1 MIGGDGSDSGQAN
14 NPPSAPPRPAPTPA
28 PTNQYSSAAYVDS
41 QGREFGQTYSS
52 DPNQKPTQVD
62 KITDVAGYGD
72 QGGGGGGGGNKT
84 LTFVA
89 ATPAA
94 AVLGGGA
101 EVASV
106 LGTPV
111 AATPSTTYITPTL
124 EDQATALGIS
134 TINNDRY
141 MSDEA
146 FAQHLQRKIDLE
158 NRNRAFKEE
167 LRIKEE
173 ADAATPPPVVED
185 PSPEGVNDLFGTM
198 MTDSSKYIDELKK
211 GFTGAV
217 TMGER
222 DGPSLGGAQF
232 TNEFRDYAKSM
243 GYEIDRGLSPM
254 DGPSFLVRPEGWT
267 PDAFNAHIKTQE
279 ETAATAKTA
288 AAVKAAEDKA
298 VAEADAA
305 EAARQVK
312 IKDLEDQLSA
322 SQGLYGELQDKYG
335 KTEEEYTGLKS
346 NFEELFGNYGT
357 LTGTYDEQKSAY
369 DDLYGQYD
377 TLESQLVDYNTQLAD
392 QKSNYESLL
401 DEYTGLQGQYD
412 TTTDEYG
419 TLKDQFGTLD
429 EQYQNQLG
437 LYDTLQGDFSGL
449 QGTLAEQQAAYETQK
464 AAAEKNRVLGIAE
477 KATSG
482 AAKPDP
488 RYTQTAQTATPAYTP
503 VAANQGA
510 QSLTPGATPY
520 GITPIDYAAN
530 MPDFMNNPLDL
541 SIPSFGATGQNAPPP
556 IGGPM
561 QQLTPM
567 MDYSAPFQPYLQSI
581 NQQYGVN
588 IPSAY
593 TGIMAG
599 GRQ

>member
-1 MIGGDGSDSGQAN
+1 MALFNTFGVNRWLKFEVLRKSDGAGAN
-14 NPPSAPPRPAPTPA
+14 DRDDRPPSNSGGYATSTPPRPAPTPA

-41 QGREFGQTYSS
+41 QGREFGRTYSD
-52 DPNQKPTQVD
+52 DPNRKPTQVD
-62 KITDVAGYGD
+62 KITDVAGYG
-72 QGGGGGGGGNKT
+72 QGDGNQNDNNT
-84 LTFVA
+84 TA
-89 ATPAA
+89 SYGNAAA

-101 EVASV
+101 EVAPV

-111 AATPSTTYITPTL
+111 ASTPP
-124 EDQATALGIS
+124 
-134 TINNDRY
+134 
-141 MSDEA
+141 
-146 FAQHLQRKIDLE
+146 
-158 NRNRAFKEE
+158 
-167 LRIKEE
+167 
-173 ADAATPPPVVED
+173 PPPVVED
-185 PSPEGVNDLFGTM
+185 PPPEGVNDLFAGM
-198 MTDSSKYIDELKK
+198 RQSKQYIDELKK

-217 TMGER
+217 TIGER

-243 GYEIDRGLSPM
+243 GYEIEAGMSPM

-288 AAVKAAEDKA
+288 AAQAAQDKA
-298 VAEADAA
+298 TAAAAAAA
-305 EAARQVK
+305 EATRQGK
-312 IKDLEDQLSA
+312 IKELEDALSA
-322 SQGLYGELQDKYG
+322 SKGLYGELQDKYG
-335 KTEEEYTGLKS
+335 QTKEEYTGLKS

-357 LTGTYDEQKSAY
+357 LTGTYDKQKAAY

-377 TLESQLVDYNTQLAD
+377 TLESRLGDYNTQLAD
-392 QKSNYESLL
+392 QKTNYESLM
-401 DEYTGLQGQYD
+401 GQYSDLTGQYED
-412 TTTDEYG
+412 TTS
-419 TLKDQFGTLD
+419 
-429 EQYQNQLG
+429 
-437 LYDTLQGDFSGL
+437 LYDTLQSDFSGL
-449 QGTLAEQQAAYETQK
+449 QGTLAEQQSAYEAQK

-482 AAKPDP
+482 AARPDP
-488 RYTQTAQTATPAYTP
+488 RYTQPAQTATPAYTP

-520 GITPIDYAAN
+520 GIAPINYAAN
-530 MPDFMNNPLDL
+530 MPDFMNNPVNLNV
-541 SIPSFGATGQNAPPP
+541 PSFGATGQNAPPP

-561 QQLTPM
+561 QQVTPM

>member
-1 MIGGDGSDSGQAN
+1 MALFNTFGVNRWLKFEVLRNSDGGGGGDGGGGSDSGQAN
-14 NPPSAPPRPAPTPA
+14 NPPPAPPKPAPTPA

-41 QGREFGQTYSS
+41 QGREFGKTYSS

-62 KITDVAGYGD
+62 KITDVAGYG
-72 QGGGGGGGGNKT
+72 QGDGNDNDNDPAP
-84 LTFVA
+84 VSYGNA
-89 ATPAA
+89 AA

-101 EVASV
+101 EVAPV
-106 LGTPV
+106 LGKVPKPGTP
-111 AATPSTTYITPTL
+111 ATPI
-124 EDQATALGIS
+124 
-134 TINNDRY
+134 
-141 MSDEA
+141 
-146 FAQHLQRKIDLE
+146 
-158 NRNRAFKEE
+158 
-167 LRIKEE
+167 
-173 ADAATPPPVVED
+173 
-185 PSPEGVNDLFGTM
+185 PEGFKPPDGAAGSALQTWTNMDTGEEWTANTFGWTAPNANWTTNPTQWTENKAKTDMEAKQSLFGTM
-198 MTDSSKYIDELKK
+198 KDNSSKYIDELKK

-217 TMGER
+217 TIGER

-243 GYEIDRGLSPM
+243 GYEIDKGMSPM

-279 ETAATAKTA
+279 ETAAAAKTA
-288 AAVKAAEDKA
+288 AAAAE
-298 VAEADAA
+298 A
-305 EAARQVK
+305 EAARQGK
-312 IKDLEDQLSA
+312 IKELEDALSA
-322 SQGLYGELQDKYG
+322 SKGLYGELQDKYG
-335 KTEEEYTGLKS
+335 KTQEEYTGLKS

-357 LTGTYDEQKSAY
+357 LTGTYDDQKAAY

-377 TLESQLVDYNTQLAD
+377 TLESQLGDYNTQLAD
-392 QKSNYESLL
+392 QKTNYESLM
-401 DEYTGLQGQYD
+401 GQYSDLTGQYED
-412 TTTDEYG
+412 TTS
-419 TLKDQFGTLD
+419 
-429 EQYQNQLG
+429 
-437 LYDTLQGDFSGL
+437 LYDTLQSDFSGL
-449 QGTLAEQQAAYETQK
+449 QGTLAEQQAAYEAQK

-482 AAKPDP
+482 AARPDP
-488 RYTQTAQTATPAYTP
+488 RYTQPAQTATPAYTP

-520 GITPIDYAAN
+520 GIAPINYAAN
-530 MPDFMNNPLDL
+530 MPDFMNNPVNLNV
-541 SIPSFGATGQNAPPP
+541 PSFGATGQNAPPP

-561 QQLTPM
+561 QQVTPM

>member
-1 MIGGDGSDSGQAN
+1 MALFNTFGVNRWLKFEVLRNSDGAGAN
-14 NPPSAPPRPAPTPA
+14 DRDDRPPSNSGGYATSTPPRPAPTPA

-41 QGREFGQTYSS
+41 QGREFGRTYSD

-62 KITDVAGYGD
+62 KITDVAGYG
-72 QGGGGGGGGNKT
+72 QGDGNDNDNDPAP
-84 LTFVA
+84 VSYGNA
-89 ATPAA
+89 AA

-101 EVASV
+101 EVAPV

-111 AATPSTTYITPTL
+111 ASTPP
-124 EDQATALGIS
+124 
-134 TINNDRY
+134 
-141 MSDEA
+141 
-146 FAQHLQRKIDLE
+146 
-158 NRNRAFKEE
+158 
-167 LRIKEE
+167 
-173 ADAATPPPVVED
+173 PPPVVED
-185 PSPEGVNDLFGTM
+185 PPPEGVNDLFAGM
-198 MTDSSKYIDELKK
+198 RQSKQYIDELKK

-217 TMGER
+217 TIGER

-243 GYEIDRGLSPM
+243 GYEIDRGMSPM

-288 AAVKAAEDKA
+288 AAQAAQDKA
-298 VAEADAA
+298 TAAAAAAA
-305 EAARQVK
+305 EATRQGK
-312 IKDLEDQLSA
+312 IKELEDALSA
-322 SQGLYGELQDKYG
+322 SKGLYGELQDKYG
-335 KTEEEYTGLKS
+335 KTKEEYTGLKS

-357 LTGTYDEQKSAY
+357 LTGTYDEQKAAY

-377 TLESQLVDYNTQLAD
+377 TLESRLGDYNTQLAD
-392 QKSNYESLL
+392 QKTNYESLM
-401 DEYTGLQGQYD
+401 GQYSDLTGQYED
-412 TTTDEYG
+412 TTS
-419 TLKDQFGTLD
+419 
-429 EQYQNQLG
+429 
-437 LYDTLQGDFSGL
+437 LYDTLQSDFSGL
-449 QGTLAEQQAAYETQK
+449 QGTLAEQQAAYEAQK

-482 AAKPDP
+482 AARPDP
-488 RYTQTAQTATPAYTP
+488 RYTQPAQTATPAYTP

-520 GITPIDYAAN
+520 GIAPINYAAN
-530 MPDFMNNPLDL
+530 MPDFMNNPVNLNV
-541 SIPSFGATGQNAPPP
+541 PSFGATGQNAPPP

-561 QQLTPM
+561 QQVTPM

>member
-1 MIGGDGSDSGQAN
+1 MALFNTFGVNRWLKFEVLRDSDGAGAN
-14 NPPSAPPRPAPTPA
+14 DRDDRPPSNSGGYATSTPPKPAPTPA
-28 PTNQYSSAAYVDS
+28 PTNQYSSATYVDS
-41 QGREFGQTYSS
+41 KGREFGRTYSD

-62 KITDVAGYGD
+62 KITDVAGYG
-72 QGGGGGGGGNKT
+72 QGDGNQNDNNT
-84 LTFVA
+84 TA
-89 ATPAA
+89 SYGNAAA

-101 EVASV
+101 EVAPV

-111 AATPSTTYITPTL
+111 ASTPP
-124 EDQATALGIS
+124 
-134 TINNDRY
+134 
-141 MSDEA
+141 
-146 FAQHLQRKIDLE
+146 
-158 NRNRAFKEE
+158 
-167 LRIKEE
+167 
-173 ADAATPPPVVED
+173 PPPVVED
-185 PSPEGVNDLFGTM
+185 PPPEGVNDLFAGM
-198 MTDSSKYIDELKK
+198 RQSKQYIDELKK

-217 TMGER
+217 TIGER

-243 GYEIDRGLSPM
+243 GYEIDRGM
-254 DGPSFLVRPEGWT
+254 MADGPSFLVRPEGWT

-288 AAVKAAEDKA
+288 AAQAAQD
-298 VAEADAA
+298 EATAAAAA
-305 EAARQVK
+305 EAEATRQGK
-312 IKDLEDQLSA
+312 IKELEDALSA
-322 SQGLYGELQDKYG
+322 SKGLYGELQDKYG
-335 KTEEEYTGLKS
+335 KTQEEYTGLKS

-357 LTGTYDEQKSAY
+357 LTGTYDEQKAAY

-377 TLESQLVDYNTQLAD
+377 TLESRLGDYNTQLAD
-392 QKSNYESLL
+392 QKTNYESLM
-401 DEYTGLQGQYD
+401 GQYSDLTGQYED
-412 TTTDEYG
+412 TTS
-419 TLKDQFGTLD
+419 
-429 EQYQNQLG
+429 
-437 LYDTLQGDFSGL
+437 LYDTLQSDFSGL
-449 QGTLAEQQAAYETQK
+449 QGTLAEQQAAYEAQK

-482 AAKPDP
+482 AARPDP
-488 RYTQTAQTATPAYTP
+488 RYTQPAQTATPAYTP

-520 GITPIDYAAN
+520 GIAPINYAAN
-530 MPDFMNNPLDL
+530 MPDFMNNPVNLNV
-541 SIPSFGATGQNAPPP
+541 PSFGVTGQNAPPP

-561 QQLTPM
+561 QQVTPM

>member
-1 MIGGDGSDSGQAN
+1 LVLSRL
-14 NPPSAPPRPAPTPA
+14 PSAAAVAAVAAAMAAADLIVVRLIIHPLPHLPAPTPA

-41 QGREFGQTYSS
+41 QGREFGRTYSD
-52 DPNQKPTQVD
+52 DPNRKPTQVD
-62 KITDVAGYGD
+62 KITDVAGYG
-72 QGGGGGGGGNKT
+72 QGDGNDNDNDSAP
-84 LTFVA
+84 VSYGNA
-89 ATPAA
+89 AA

-111 AATPSTTYITPTL
+111 ASTPPP
-124 EDQATALGIS
+124 
-134 TINNDRY
+134 
-141 MSDEA
+141 
-146 FAQHLQRKIDLE
+146 
-158 NRNRAFKEE
+158 
-167 LRIKEE
+167 
-173 ADAATPPPVVED
+173 PPPVVED
-185 PSPEGVNDLFGTM
+185 PPPEGVNDLFAGM
-198 MTDSSKYIDELKK
+198 RQSKQYIDELKK

-217 TMGER
+217 TIGER

-243 GYEIDRGLSPM
+243 GYEIDKGMSPM

-288 AAVKAAEDKA
+288 AAQAAQDKA
-298 VAEADAA
+298 TAAAAAAA
-305 EAARQVK
+305 EATRQGK
-312 IKDLEDQLSA
+312 IKELEDALSA
-322 SQGLYGELQDKYG
+322 SKGLYGELQDKYG
-335 KTEEEYTGLKS
+335 QTKEEYTGLKS

-357 LTGTYDEQKSAY
+357 LTGTYDEQKAAY

-377 TLESQLVDYNTQLAD
+377 TLESRLGDYNTQLAD
-392 QKSNYESLL
+392 QKTNYESLM
-401 DEYTGLQGQYD
+401 GQYSDLTGQYED
-412 TTTDEYG
+412 TTS
-419 TLKDQFGTLD
+419 
-429 EQYQNQLG
+429 
-437 LYDTLQGDFSGL
+437 LYDTLQSDFSGL
-449 QGTLAEQQAAYETQK
+449 QGTLAEQQAAYEAQK

-482 AAKPDP
+482 AARPDP
-488 RYTQTAQTATPAYTP
+488 RYTQPAQTATPAYTP

-520 GITPIDYAAN
+520 GIAPINYAAN
-530 MPDFMNNPLDL
+530 MPDFMNNPVNLNV
-541 SIPSFGATGQNAPPP
+541 PSFGATGQNAPPP

-561 QQLTPM
+561 QQVTPM

>member
-1 MIGGDGSDSGQAN
+1 MIGPWNKIGFRQIAFGGGDGGGGGGGGGGGSDSGQAN
-14 NPPSAPPRPAPTPA
+14 NPPPAPPRQAPTPA

-41 QGREFGQTYSS
+41 KGREFGKTYSS

-62 KITDVAGYGD
+62 KITDVAGYG
-72 QGGGGGGGGNKT
+72 QGDGNDNDNDPAPVSYGNAAGRIIAGAKT
-84 LTFVA
+84 
-89 ATPAA
+89 
-94 AVLGGGA
+94 
-101 EVASV
+101 ASL

-111 AATPSTTYITPTL
+111 ASTPKIQGSRSTP
-124 EDQATALGIS
+124 
-134 TINNDRY
+134 
-141 MSDEA
+141 
-146 FAQHLQRKIDLE
+146 
-158 NRNRAFKEE
+158 
-167 LRIKEE
+167 
-173 ADAATPPPVVED
+173 PPPVVED
-185 PSPEGVNDLFGTM
+185 PPPEGVNDLFAGM
-198 MTDSSKYIDELKK
+198 RQSKQYIDELKK

-217 TMGER
+217 TIGER

-243 GYEIDRGLSPM
+243 GYEIDRGLISA

-288 AAVKAAEDKA
+288 AAQAAQD
-298 VAEADAA
+298 EATAAAAA
-305 EAARQVK
+305 EAEATRQGK
-312 IKDLEDQLSA
+312 IKELEDALSA
-322 SQGLYGELQDKYG
+322 SKGLYGELQDKYG
-335 KTEEEYTGLKS
+335 QTKEEYTGLKS

-357 LTGTYDEQKSAY
+357 LTGTYDEQKAAY

-377 TLESQLVDYNTQLAD
+377 TLESRLGDYNTQLAD
-392 QKSNYESLL
+392 QKTNYESLM
-401 DEYTGLQGQYD
+401 GQYSDLTGQYED
-412 TTTDEYG
+412 TTS
-419 TLKDQFGTLD
+419 
-429 EQYQNQLG
+429 
-437 LYDTLQGDFSGL
+437 LYDTLQSDFSGL
-449 QGTLAEQQAAYETQK
+449 QGTLAEQQSAYEAQK

-482 AAKPDP
+482 AARPDP
-488 RYTQTAQTATPAYTP
+488 RYTQPAQTATPAYTP
-503 VAANQGA
+503 VAANQGE

-520 GITPIDYAAN
+520 GIAPINYAAN
-530 MPDFMNNPLDL
+530 MPDFMNNPVNLNV
-541 SIPSFGATGQNAPPP
+541 PSFGATGQNAPPP

-561 QQLTPM
+561 QQVTPM

>member
-1 MIGGDGSDSGQAN
+1 MALFNTFGVNRWLKFEVLRKSDGAGAN
-14 NPPSAPPRPAPTPA
+14 DRDDRPPSNSGGYATSTPPRPAPTPA

-41 QGREFGQTYSS
+41 QGREFGRTYSD

-62 KITDVAGYGD
+62 KITDVAGYG
-72 QGGGGGGGGNKT
+72 QGDGNDNDNDPAP
-84 LTFVA
+84 VSYGNA
-89 ATPAA
+89 AA

-101 EVASV
+101 EVAPV

-111 AATPSTTYITPTL
+111 ASTPP
-124 EDQATALGIS
+124 
-134 TINNDRY
+134 
-141 MSDEA
+141 
-146 FAQHLQRKIDLE
+146 
-158 NRNRAFKEE
+158 
-167 LRIKEE
+167 
-173 ADAATPPPVVED
+173 PPPVVED
-185 PSPEGVNDLFGTM
+185 PPPEGVNDLFAGM
-198 MTDSSKYIDELKK
+198 RQSKQYIDELKK

-217 TMGER
+217 TIGER

-243 GYEIDRGLSPM
+243 GYEIDRGM
-254 DGPSFLVRPEGWT
+254 MADGPSFLVRPEGWT

-288 AAVKAAEDKA
+288 AAQAAQD
-298 VAEADAA
+298 EATAAAAA
-305 EAARQVK
+305 EAEATRQGK
-312 IKDLEDQLSA
+312 IKELEDALSA
-322 SQGLYGELQDKYG
+322 SKGLYGELQDKYG
-335 KTEEEYTGLKS
+335 KTQEEYTGLKS

-357 LTGTYDEQKSAY
+357 LTGTYDDQKAAY

-377 TLESQLVDYNTQLAD
+377 TLESRLGDYNTQLAD
-392 QKSNYESLL
+392 QKTNYESLM
-401 DEYTGLQGQYD
+401 GQYSDLTGQYED
-412 TTTDEYG
+412 TTS
-419 TLKDQFGTLD
+419 
-429 EQYQNQLG
+429 
-437 LYDTLQGDFSGL
+437 LYDTLQSDFSGL
-449 QGTLAEQQAAYETQK
+449 QGTLAEQQSAYEAQK

-482 AAKPDP
+482 AARPDP
-488 RYTQTAQTATPAYTP
+488 RYTQPAQTATPAYTP

-520 GITPIDYAAN
+520 GIAPINYAAN
-530 MPDFMNNPLDL
+530 MPDFMNNPVNLNV
-541 SIPSFGATGQNAPPP
+541 PSFGATGQNAPPP

-561 QQLTPM
+561 QQVTPM

>member
-1 MIGGDGSDSGQAN
+1 MALFNTFGVNRWLKFEVLRKSDGAGAN
-14 NPPSAPPRPAPTPA
+14 DRDDRPPSNSGGYATSTPPRPAPTPA

-41 QGREFGQTYSS
+41 QGREFGRTYSD

-62 KITDVAGYGD
+62 KITDVAGYG
-72 QGGGGGGGGNKT
+72 QGDGNQNDNNT
-84 LTFVA
+84 TA
-89 ATPAA
+89 SYGNAAA

-101 EVASV
+101 EVAPV

-111 AATPSTTYITPTL
+111 ASTPP
-124 EDQATALGIS
+124 
-134 TINNDRY
+134 
-141 MSDEA
+141 
-146 FAQHLQRKIDLE
+146 
-158 NRNRAFKEE
+158 
-167 LRIKEE
+167 
-173 ADAATPPPVVED
+173 PPPVVED
-185 PSPEGVNDLFGTM
+185 PPPEGVNDLFAGM
-198 MTDSSKYIDELKK
+198 RQSKQYIDELKK

-217 TMGER
+217 TIGER

-243 GYEIDRGLSPM
+243 GYEIDRGM
-254 DGPSFLVRPEGWT
+254 MADGPSFLVRPEGWT

-288 AAVKAAEDKA
+288 AAQAAQD
-298 VAEADAA
+298 EATAAAAA
-305 EAARQVK
+305 EAEATRQGK
-312 IKDLEDQLSA
+312 IKELEDALSA
-322 SQGLYGELQDKYG
+322 SKGLYGELQDKYG
-335 KTEEEYTGLKS
+335 QTKEEYTGLKS

-357 LTGTYDEQKSAY
+357 LTGTYDEQKAAY

-377 TLESQLVDYNTQLAD
+377 TLESRLGDYNTQLAD
-392 QKSNYESLL
+392 QKTNYESLM
-401 DEYTGLQGQYD
+401 GQYSDLTGQYED
-412 TTTDEYG
+412 TTS
-419 TLKDQFGTLD
+419 
-429 EQYQNQLG
+429 
-437 LYDTLQGDFSGL
+437 LYDTLQSDFSGL
-449 QGTLAEQQAAYETQK
+449 QGTLAEQQAAYEAQK

-482 AAKPDP
+482 AARPDP
-488 RYTQTAQTATPAYTP
+488 RYTQPAQTATPAYTP

-520 GITPIDYAAN
+520 GIAPINYAAN
-530 MPDFMNNPLDL
+530 MPDFMNNPVNLNV
-541 SIPSFGATGQNAPPP
+541 PSFGATGQNAPPP

-561 QQLTPM
+561 QQVTPM

>member
-1 MIGGDGSDSGQAN
+1 MIGPWN
-14 NPPSAPPRPAPTPA
+14 
-28 PTNQYSSAAYVDS
+28 
-41 QGREFGQTYSS
+41 
-52 DPNQKPTQVD
+52 
-62 KITDVAGYGD
+62 KIGFRQIAF
-72 QGGGGGGGGNKT
+72 GGGGGGGGTNTPLETTISNQPHALAYITPSEEGLLRSLGGTGQAGPGGVPAFPPVKGKT
-84 LTFVA
+84 RGKSNEGTGFSGNYKEPKAPVAKSTPAPKEKSTPSYDFSSSNDDNDPAPVVYTPPPVA
-89 ATPAA
+89 ATPAP
-94 AVLGGGA
+94 
-101 EVASV
+101 VAS
-106 LGTPV
+106 TPDV
-111 AATPSTTYITPTL
+111 VTP
-124 EDQATALGIS
+124 
-134 TINNDRY
+134 
-141 MSDEA
+141 
-146 FAQHLQRKIDLE
+146 
-158 NRNRAFKEE
+158 
-167 LRIKEE
+167 
-173 ADAATPPPVVED
+173 PPPVVED
-185 PSPEGVNDLFGTM
+185 PPPGGVNDLFARM
-198 MTDSSKYIDELKK
+198 RQSKQYIDELKK

-243 GYEIDRGLSPM
+243 GYEIDKGMSPM

-279 ETAATAKTA
+279 ETAAAAKTA

-298 VAEADAA
+298 VADAAAETKRLADEAAAEA
-305 EAARQVK
+305 EAARQSK
-312 IKDLEDQLSA
+312 IKELEDQLSA

-335 KTEEEYTGLKS
+335 KTQEEYTGLKS

-357 LTGTYDEQKSAY
+357 LTGTYDEQKAAY

-377 TLESQLVDYNTQLAD
+377 TLESRLGDYNTQLAD
-392 QKSNYESLL
+392 QKTNYESLM
-401 DEYTGLQGQYD
+401 GQYSDLTGQYED
-412 TTTDEYG
+412 TTS
-419 TLKDQFGTLD
+419 
-429 EQYQNQLG
+429 
-437 LYDTLQGDFSGL
+437 LYDTLQSDFSGL
-449 QGTLAEQQAAYETQK
+449 QGTLAEQQSAYEAQK

-482 AAKPDP
+482 AARPDP
-488 RYTQTAQTATPAYTP
+488 RYTQPAQTATPAYTP

-520 GITPIDYAAN
+520 GIAPINYAAN
-530 MPDFMNNPLDL
+530 MPDFMNNPVNLNV
-541 SIPSFGATGQNAPPP
+541 PSFGATGQNAPPP

-561 QQLTPM
+561 QQVTPM

>member
-1 MIGGDGSDSGQAN
+1 MALFNTFGVNRWLKFEVLRKSDGAGAN
-14 NPPSAPPRPAPTPA
+14 DRDDRPPSNSGGYATSTPPRPAPTPA

-41 QGREFGQTYSS
+41 QGREFGRTYSD

-62 KITDVAGYGD
+62 KITDVAGYG
-72 QGGGGGGGGNKT
+72 QGDGNDNDNDPAP
-84 LTFVA
+84 VSYGNA
-89 ATPAA
+89 AA

-101 EVASV
+101 EVAPV

-111 AATPSTTYITPTL
+111 ASTP
-124 EDQATALGIS
+124 
-134 TINNDRY
+134 
-141 MSDEA
+141 
-146 FAQHLQRKIDLE
+146 
-158 NRNRAFKEE
+158 
-167 LRIKEE
+167 
-173 ADAATPPPVVED
+173 PPPVVED
-185 PSPEGVNDLFGTM
+185 PPPEGVNDLFAGM
-198 MTDSSKYIDELKK
+198 RQSKQYIDELKK

-217 TMGER
+217 TIGER

-243 GYEIDRGLSPM
+243 GYEIDRGMSPM

-288 AAVKAAEDKA
+288 AAQAAQD
-298 VAEADAA
+298 EATAAAAA
-305 EAARQVK
+305 EAEATRQGK
-312 IKDLEDQLSA
+312 IKELEDALSA
-322 SQGLYGELQDKYG
+322 SKGLYGELQDKYG
-335 KTEEEYTGLKS
+335 KTQEEYTGLKS

-357 LTGTYDEQKSAY
+357 LTGTYDEQKAAY

-377 TLESQLVDYNTQLAD
+377 TLESRLGDYNTQLAD
-392 QKSNYESLL
+392 QKTNYESLM
-401 DEYTGLQGQYD
+401 GQYSDLTGQYED
-412 TTTDEYG
+412 TTS
-419 TLKDQFGTLD
+419 
-429 EQYQNQLG
+429 
-437 LYDTLQGDFSGL
+437 LYDTLQSDFSGL
-449 QGTLAEQQAAYETQK
+449 QGTLAEQQAAYEAQK

-482 AAKPDP
+482 AARPDP
-488 RYTQTAQTATPAYTP
+488 RYTQPAQTATPAYTP

-520 GITPIDYAAN
+520 GIAPINYAAN
-530 MPDFMNNPLDL
+530 MPDFMNNPVNLNV
-541 SIPSFGATGQNAPPP
+541 PSFGATGQNAPPP

-561 QQLTPM
+561 QQVTPM

>member
-1 MIGGDGSDSGQAN
+1 MALFNTFGVNRWLKFEVLRKSDGAGAN
-14 NPPSAPPRPAPTPA
+14 DRDDRPPSNSGGYATSTPPRPAPTPA

-41 QGREFGQTYSS
+41 QGREFGRTYSD

-62 KITDVAGYGD
+62 KITDVAGYG
-72 QGGGGGGGGNKT
+72 QGDGNQNDNNT
-84 LTFVA
+84 TA
-89 ATPAA
+89 SYGNAAA

-101 EVASV
+101 EVAPV

-111 AATPSTTYITPTL
+111 ASTPP
-124 EDQATALGIS
+124 
-134 TINNDRY
+134 
-141 MSDEA
+141 
-146 FAQHLQRKIDLE
+146 
-158 NRNRAFKEE
+158 
-167 LRIKEE
+167 
-173 ADAATPPPVVED
+173 PPPVVED
-185 PSPEGVNDLFGTM
+185 PPPEGVNDLFAGM
-198 MTDSSKYIDELKK
+198 RQSKQYIDELKK

-217 TMGER
+217 TIGER

-243 GYEIDRGLSPM
+243 GYEIEAGMSPM

-288 AAVKAAEDKA
+288 AAQAAQD
-298 VAEADAA
+298 EATAAAAA
-305 EAARQVK
+305 EAEATRQGK
-312 IKDLEDQLSA
+312 IKELEDALSA
-322 SQGLYGELQDKYG
+322 SKGLYGELQDKYG
-335 KTEEEYTGLKS
+335 QTKEEYTGLKS

-357 LTGTYDEQKSAY
+357 LTGTYDKQKAAY

-377 TLESQLVDYNTQLAD
+377 TLESRLGDYNTQLAD
-392 QKSNYESLL
+392 QKTNYESLM
-401 DEYTGLQGQYD
+401 GQYSDLTGQYED
-412 TTTDEYG
+412 TTS
-419 TLKDQFGTLD
+419 
-429 EQYQNQLG
+429 
-437 LYDTLQGDFSGL
+437 LYDTLQSDFSGL
-449 QGTLAEQQAAYETQK
+449 QGTLAEQQAAYEAQK

-482 AAKPDP
+482 AARPDP
-488 RYTQTAQTATPAYTP
+488 RYTQPAQTATPAYTP

-520 GITPIDYAAN
+520 GIAPINYAAN
-530 MPDFMNNPLDL
+530 MPDFMNNPVNLNV
-541 SIPSFGATGQNAPPP
+541 PSFGATGQNAPPP

-561 QQLTPM
+561 QQVTPM

>member
-1 MIGGDGSDSGQAN
+1 MIGPWN
-14 NPPSAPPRPAPTPA
+14 
-28 PTNQYSSAAYVDS
+28 
-41 QGREFGQTYSS
+41 
-52 DPNQKPTQVD
+52 
-62 KITDVAGYGD
+62 KIGFRQIAF
-72 QGGGGGGGGNKT
+72 GGGGDSGGKDRDDRPPSNSGGYATSTPPKKEPKAPAAKSFRLDDNDPAP
-84 LTFVA
+84 VA
-89 ATPAA
+89 ATPAP
-94 AVLGGGA
+94 
-101 EVASV
+101 VASTPDV
-106 LGTPV
+106 AEYIETGRTPV
-111 AATPSTTYITPTL
+111 ASTPDVVTP
-124 EDQATALGIS
+124 
-134 TINNDRY
+134 
-141 MSDEA
+141 
-146 FAQHLQRKIDLE
+146 
-158 NRNRAFKEE
+158 
-167 LRIKEE
+167 
-173 ADAATPPPVVED
+173 PPPVVED
-185 PSPEGVNDLFGTM
+185 PPPGGVNDLFGTM
-198 MTDSSKYIDELKK
+198 MTNSSKYIDELKK

-217 TMGER
+217 TIGER

-279 ETAATAKTA
+279 ETAAAAETKRLADEA
-288 AAVKAAEDKA
+288 AA
-298 VAEADAA
+298 AA

-312 IKDLEDQLSA
+312 IKELEDQLSA

-335 KTEEEYTGLKS
+335 KTQEEYTGLKS
-346 NFEELFGNYGT
+346 QFEDLFGNYGT
-357 LTGTYDEQKSAY
+357 LTGTYDEQKAAY

-377 TLESQLVDYNTQLAD
+377 TLESQLGDYNTQLAD
-392 QKSNYESLL
+392 QKTNYESLMGQYSDL
-401 DEYTGLQGQYD
+401 TGQYD
-412 TTTDEYG
+412 DRMA
-419 TLKDQFGTLD
+419 
-429 EQYQNQLG
+429 
-437 LYDTLQGDFSGL
+437 LYDTLQSDFSGL
-449 QGTLAEQQAAYETQK
+449 QGTLAEQQAAYEAQK

-488 RYTQTAQTATPAYTP
+488 RYTQPAQTATPAYTP

-520 GITPIDYAAN
+520 GIAPINYAAN
-530 MPDFMNNPLDL
+530 MPDFMNNPVNLNV
-541 SIPSFGATGQNAPPP
+541 PSFGATGQNAPPP

-561 QQLTPM
+561 QQVTPM

>member
-1 MIGGDGSDSGQAN
+1 MALFNTFGVNRWLKFEVLRKSDGAGAN
-14 NPPSAPPRPAPTPA
+14 DRDDRPPSNSGGYATSTPPRPAPTPA

-41 QGREFGQTYSS
+41 QGREFGRTYSD

-62 KITDVAGYGD
+62 KITDVAGYG
-72 QGGGGGGGGNKT
+72 QGDGNDNDNDPAP
-84 LTFVA
+84 VSYGNA
-89 ATPAA
+89 AA

-101 EVASV
+101 EVAPV

-111 AATPSTTYITPTL
+111 ASTPP
-124 EDQATALGIS
+124 
-134 TINNDRY
+134 
-141 MSDEA
+141 
-146 FAQHLQRKIDLE
+146 
-158 NRNRAFKEE
+158 
-167 LRIKEE
+167 
-173 ADAATPPPVVED
+173 PPPVVED
-185 PSPEGVNDLFGTM
+185 PPPEGVNDLFAGM
-198 MTDSSKYIDELKK
+198 RQSKQYIDELKK

-217 TMGER
+217 TIGER

-243 GYEIDRGLSPM
+243 GYEIDRGM
-254 DGPSFLVRPEGWT
+254 MADGPSFLVRPEGWT

-288 AAVKAAEDKA
+288 AAQAAQD
-298 VAEADAA
+298 EATAAAAA
-305 EAARQVK
+305 EAEATRQGK
-312 IKDLEDQLSA
+312 IKELEDALSA
-322 SQGLYGELQDKYG
+322 SKGLYGELQDKYG
-335 KTEEEYTGLKS
+335 KTQEEYTGLKS

-357 LTGTYDEQKSAY
+357 LTGTYDDQKAAY

-377 TLESQLVDYNTQLAD
+377 TLESRLGDYNTQLAD
-392 QKSNYESLL
+392 QKTNYESLM
-401 DEYTGLQGQYD
+401 GQYSDLTGQYED
-412 TTTDEYG
+412 TTS
-419 TLKDQFGTLD
+419 
-429 EQYQNQLG
+429 
-437 LYDTLQGDFSGL
+437 LYDTLQSDFSGL
-449 QGTLAEQQAAYETQK
+449 QGTLAEQQAAYEAQK

-482 AAKPDP
+482 AARPDP
-488 RYTQTAQTATPAYTP
+488 RYTQPAQTATPAYTP

-520 GITPIDYAAN
+520 GIAPINYAAN
-530 MPDFMNNPLDL
+530 MPDFMNNPVNLNV
-541 SIPSFGATGQNAPPP
+541 PSFGATGQNAPPP

-561 QQLTPM
+561 QQVTPM

>member
-1 MIGGDGSDSGQAN
+1 MALFNTFGVNRWLKFEVLRDSDGAGAN
-14 NPPSAPPRPAPTPA
+14 DRDDRPPSNSGGYATSTPPKPAPTPA
-28 PTNQYSSAAYVDS
+28 PTNQYSSATYVDS
-41 QGREFGQTYSS
+41 KGREFGRTYSD

-62 KITDVAGYGD
+62 KITDVAGYG
-72 QGGGGGGGGNKT
+72 QGDGNQNDNNT
-84 LTFVA
+84 TA
-89 ATPAA
+89 SYGNAAA

-101 EVASV
+101 EVAPV

-111 AATPSTTYITPTL
+111 ASTPP
-124 EDQATALGIS
+124 
-134 TINNDRY
+134 
-141 MSDEA
+141 
-146 FAQHLQRKIDLE
+146 
-158 NRNRAFKEE
+158 
-167 LRIKEE
+167 
-173 ADAATPPPVVED
+173 PPPVVED
-185 PSPEGVNDLFGTM
+185 PPPEGVNDLFAGM
-198 MTDSSKYIDELKK
+198 RQSKQYIDELKK

-217 TMGER
+217 TIGER

-243 GYEIDRGLSPM
+243 GYEIDRGM
-254 DGPSFLVRPEGWT
+254 MADGPSFLVRPEGWT

-288 AAVKAAEDKA
+288 AAQAAQD
-298 VAEADAA
+298 EATAAAAA
-305 EAARQVK
+305 EAEATRQGK
-312 IKDLEDQLSA
+312 IKELEDALSA
-322 SQGLYGELQDKYG
+322 SKGLYGELQDKYG
-335 KTEEEYTGLKS
+335 KTQEEYTGLKS

-357 LTGTYDEQKSAY
+357 LTGTYDDQKAAY

-377 TLESQLVDYNTQLAD
+377 TLESRLGDYNTQLAD
-392 QKSNYESLL
+392 QKTNYESLM
-401 DEYTGLQGQYD
+401 GQYSDLTGQYED
-412 TTTDEYG
+412 TTS
-419 TLKDQFGTLD
+419 
-429 EQYQNQLG
+429 
-437 LYDTLQGDFSGL
+437 LYDTLQSDFSGL
-449 QGTLAEQQAAYETQK
+449 QGTLAEQQSAYEAQK

-482 AAKPDP
+482 AARPDP
-488 RYTQTAQTATPAYTP
+488 RYTQPAQTATPAYTP

-520 GITPIDYAAN
+520 GIAPINYAAN
-530 MPDFMNNPLDL
+530 MPDFMNNPVNLNV
-541 SIPSFGATGQNAPPP
+541 PSFGVTGQNAPPP

-561 QQLTPM
+561 QQVTPM

>member
-1 MIGGDGSDSGQAN
+1 MALFNTFGVNRWLKFEVLRKSDGAGAN
-14 NPPSAPPRPAPTPA
+14 DRDDRPPSNSGGYATSTPPRPAPTPA

-41 QGREFGQTYSS
+41 QGREFGRTYSD
-52 DPNQKPTQVD
+52 DPNRKPTQVD
-62 KITDVAGYGD
+62 KITDVAGYG
-72 QGGGGGGGGNKT
+72 QGDGNQNDKNT
-84 LTFVA
+84 TA
-89 ATPAA
+89 SYGNAAA

-101 EVASV
+101 EVAPV

-111 AATPSTTYITPTL
+111 ASTPP
-124 EDQATALGIS
+124 
-134 TINNDRY
+134 
-141 MSDEA
+141 
-146 FAQHLQRKIDLE
+146 
-158 NRNRAFKEE
+158 
-167 LRIKEE
+167 
-173 ADAATPPPVVED
+173 PPPVVED
-185 PSPEGVNDLFGTM
+185 PPPEGVNDLFAGM
-198 MTDSSKYIDELKK
+198 RQSKQYIDELKK

-217 TMGER
+217 TIGER

-243 GYEIDRGLSPM
+243 GYEIEAGMSGG

-288 AAVKAAEDKA
+288 AAQAAQDKA
-298 VAEADAA
+298 TAAAAAAA
-305 EAARQVK
+305 EATRQGK
-312 IKDLEDQLSA
+312 IKELEDALSA
-322 SQGLYGELQDKYG
+322 SKGLYGELQDKYG
-335 KTEEEYTGLKS
+335 QTKEEYTGLKS

-357 LTGTYDEQKSAY
+357 LTGTYDKQKAAY

-377 TLESQLVDYNTQLAD
+377 TLESRLGDYNTQLAD
-392 QKSNYESLL
+392 QKTNYESLM
-401 DEYTGLQGQYD
+401 GQYSDLTGQYED
-412 TTTDEYG
+412 TTS
-419 TLKDQFGTLD
+419 
-429 EQYQNQLG
+429 
-437 LYDTLQGDFSGL
+437 LYDTLQSDFSGL
-449 QGTLAEQQAAYETQK
+449 QGTLAEQQSAYEAQK

-482 AAKPDP
+482 AARPDP
-488 RYTQTAQTATPAYTP
+488 RYTQPAQTATPAYTP

-520 GITPIDYAAN
+520 GIAPINYAAN
-530 MPDFMNNPLDL
+530 MPDFMNNPVNLNV
-541 SIPSFGATGQNAPPP
+541 PSFGATGQNAPPP

-561 QQLTPM
+561 QQVTPM

>member
-1 MIGGDGSDSGQAN
+1 MIGPWNKIGFRQIAFGGGGDSGGKDRDDR
-14 NPPSAPPRPAPTPA
+14 PPSNSGGYATSTPPKKEPKAPAAKSFRLDDDDPAPVAVTPA
-28 PTNQYSSAAYVDS
+28 P
-41 QGREFGQTYSS
+41 
-52 DPNQKPTQVD
+52 
-62 KITDVAGYGD
+62 VA
-72 QGGGGGGGGNKT
+72 
-84 LTFVA
+84 V
-89 ATPAA
+89 TPAP
-94 AVLGGGA
+94 
-101 EVASV
+101 VAS
-106 LGTPV
+106 TPDV
-111 AATPSTTYITPTL
+111 VTP
-124 EDQATALGIS
+124 
-134 TINNDRY
+134 
-141 MSDEA
+141 
-146 FAQHLQRKIDLE
+146 
-158 NRNRAFKEE
+158 
-167 LRIKEE
+167 
-173 ADAATPPPVVED
+173 PPPVVED
-185 PSPEGVNDLFGTM
+185 PPPGGVNDLFARM
-198 MTDSSKYIDELKK
+198 RQSKQYIDELKK

-243 GYEIDRGLSPM
+243 GYEIDRGLSAN

-279 ETAATAKTA
+279 ETAAAAKTA

-298 VAEADAA
+298 VADAAAETKRLADEAAAAA

-312 IKDLEDQLSA
+312 IKELEDQLSA

-335 KTEEEYTGLKS
+335 KTQEEYTGLKS
-346 NFEELFGNYGT
+346 QFEDLFGNYGT
-357 LTGTYDEQKSAY
+357 LTGTYDDQKAAY

-377 TLESQLVDYNTQLAD
+377 TLESQLGDYNTQLAD
-392 QKSNYESLL
+392 QKTNYESLMGQYSDL
-401 DEYTGLQGQYD
+401 TGQYD
-412 TTTDEYG
+412 DRMA
-419 TLKDQFGTLD
+419 
-429 EQYQNQLG
+429 
-437 LYDTLQGDFSGL
+437 LYDTLQSDFSGL
-449 QGTLAEQQAAYETQK
+449 QGTLAEQQAAYEAQK

-482 AAKPDP
+482 AARPDP
-488 RYTQTAQTATPAYTP
+488 RYTQPAQTAIPAYTP

-520 GITPIDYAAN
+520 GIAPINYAAN
-530 MPDFMNNPLDL
+530 MPDFMNNPVNLNV
-541 SIPSFGATGQNAPPP
+541 PSFGATGQNAPPP

-561 QQLTPM
+561 QQVTPM

>member
-1 MIGGDGSDSGQAN
+1 MALFNTFGVNRWLKFEVLRKSDGAGAN
-14 NPPSAPPRPAPTPA
+14 DRDDRPPSNSGGYATSTPPRPAPTPA

-41 QGREFGQTYSS
+41 QGREFGRTYSD

-62 KITDVAGYGD
+62 KITDVAGYG
-72 QGGGGGGGGNKT
+72 QGDGNDNDNDPAP
-84 LTFVA
+84 VSYGNA
-89 ATPAA
+89 AA

-101 EVASV
+101 EVAPV

-111 AATPSTTYITPTL
+111 ASTPP
-124 EDQATALGIS
+124 
-134 TINNDRY
+134 
-141 MSDEA
+141 
-146 FAQHLQRKIDLE
+146 
-158 NRNRAFKEE
+158 
-167 LRIKEE
+167 
-173 ADAATPPPVVED
+173 PPPVVED
-185 PSPEGVNDLFGTM
+185 PPPEGVNDLFAGM
-198 MTDSSKYIDELKK
+198 RQSKQYIDELKK

-217 TMGER
+217 TIGER

-243 GYEIDRGLSPM
+243 GYEIDRGM
-254 DGPSFLVRPEGWT
+254 MADGPSFLVRPEGWT

-288 AAVKAAEDKA
+288 AAQAAQD
-298 VAEADAA
+298 EATAAAAA
-305 EAARQVK
+305 EAEATRQGK
-312 IKDLEDQLSA
+312 IKELEDALSA
-322 SQGLYGELQDKYG
+322 SKGLYGELQDKYG
-335 KTEEEYTGLKS
+335 QTQEEYTGLKS

-357 LTGTYDEQKSAY
+357 LTGTYDEQKAAY

-377 TLESQLVDYNTQLAD
+377 TLESRLGDYNTQLAD
-392 QKSNYESLL
+392 QKTNYESLM
-401 DEYTGLQGQYD
+401 GQYSDLTGQYED
-412 TTTDEYG
+412 TTS
-419 TLKDQFGTLD
+419 
-429 EQYQNQLG
+429 
-437 LYDTLQGDFSGL
+437 LYDTLQSDFSGL
-449 QGTLAEQQAAYETQK
+449 QGTLAEQQAAYEAQK

-482 AAKPDP
+482 AARPDP
-488 RYTQTAQTATPAYTP
+488 RYTQPAQTATPAYTP

-520 GITPIDYAAN
+520 GIAPINYAAN
-530 MPDFMNNPLDL
+530 MPDFMNNPVNLNV
-541 SIPSFGATGQNAPPP
+541 PSFGATGQNAPPP

-561 QQLTPM
+561 QQVTPM

>member
-1 MIGGDGSDSGQAN
+1 MALFNTFGVNRWLKFEVLRKSDGAGAN
-14 NPPSAPPRPAPTPA
+14 DRDDRPPSNSGGYATSTPPRPAPTPA

-41 QGREFGQTYSS
+41 QGREFGKTYSS

-62 KITDVAGYGD
+62 KITDVAGYG
-72 QGGGGGGGGNKT
+72 QGDGDDNDPAP
-84 LTFVA
+84 VA
-89 ATPAA
+89 ATPA
-94 AVLGGGA
+94 
-101 EVASV
+101 
-106 LGTPV
+106 PV
-111 AATPSTTYITPTL
+111 AATPAPVASTPDVAEYIETGRTPV
-124 EDQATALGIS
+124 AS
-134 TINNDRY
+134 TPDVV
-141 MSDEA
+141 
-146 FAQHLQRKIDLE
+146 
-158 NRNRAFKEE
+158 
-167 LRIKEE
+167 
-173 ADAATPPPVVED
+173 TPPPPVVED
-185 PSPEGVNDLFGTM
+185 PPPGGVNDLFAGM
-198 MTDSSKYIDELKK
+198 RQSKQYIDELKK

-217 TMGER
+217 TIGER

-243 GYEIDRGLSPM
+243 GYEIDRGLSAN

-288 AAVKAAEDKA
+288 AAQAAQDKA
-298 VAEADAA
+298 TAAAAAAA
-305 EAARQVK
+305 EATRQGK
-312 IKDLEDQLSA
+312 IKELEDALSA
-322 SQGLYGELQDKYG
+322 SKGLYGELQDKYG
-335 KTEEEYTGLKS
+335 QTKEEYTGLKS

-357 LTGTYDEQKSAY
+357 LTGTYDDQKAAY

-377 TLESQLVDYNTQLAD
+377 TLESQLGDYNTQLAD
-392 QKSNYESLL
+392 QKTNYESLM
-401 DEYTGLQGQYD
+401 GQYSDLTGQYED
-412 TTTDEYG
+412 TTS
-419 TLKDQFGTLD
+419 
-429 EQYQNQLG
+429 
-437 LYDTLQGDFSGL
+437 LYDTLQSDFSGL
-449 QGTLAEQQAAYETQK
+449 QGTLAEQQAAYEAQK
-464 AAAEKNRVLGIAE
+464 AAAEKSRVLGIAE

-482 AAKPDP
+482 AARPDP
-488 RYTQTAQTATPAYTP
+488 RYTQPAQTATPAYTP

-520 GITPIDYAAN
+520 GIAPINYAAN
-530 MPDFMNNPLDL
+530 MPDFINNPLDL

>member
-1 MIGGDGSDSGQAN
+1 MALFNTFGVNRWLKFEVLRKSDGAGAN
-14 NPPSAPPRPAPTPA
+14 DRDDRPPSNSGGYATSTPPKPAPTPA

-41 QGREFGQTYSS
+41 QGREFGRTYSD

-62 KITDVAGYGD
+62 KITDVAGYG
-72 QGGGGGGGGNKT
+72 QGDGNQNDNNT
-84 LTFVA
+84 TA
-89 ATPAA
+89 SYGNAAA

-101 EVASV
+101 EVAPV

-111 AATPSTTYITPTL
+111 ASTPP
-124 EDQATALGIS
+124 
-134 TINNDRY
+134 
-141 MSDEA
+141 
-146 FAQHLQRKIDLE
+146 
-158 NRNRAFKEE
+158 
-167 LRIKEE
+167 
-173 ADAATPPPVVED
+173 PPPVVED
-185 PSPEGVNDLFGTM
+185 PPPEGVNDLFAGM
-198 MTDSSKYIDELKK
+198 RQSKQYIDELKK

-217 TMGER
+217 TIGER

-243 GYEIDRGLSPM
+243 GYEIDRGM
-254 DGPSFLVRPEGWT
+254 MADGPSFLVRPEGWT

-288 AAVKAAEDKA
+288 AAQAAQD
-298 VAEADAA
+298 EATAAAAA
-305 EAARQVK
+305 EAEATRQGK
-312 IKDLEDQLSA
+312 IKELEDALSA
-322 SQGLYGELQDKYG
+322 SKGLYGELQDKYG
-335 KTEEEYTGLKS
+335 KTQEEYTGLKS

-357 LTGTYDEQKSAY
+357 LTGTYDDQKAAY

-377 TLESQLVDYNTQLAD
+377 TLESRLGDYNTQLAD
-392 QKSNYESLL
+392 QKTNYESLM
-401 DEYTGLQGQYD
+401 GQYSDLTGQYED
-412 TTTDEYG
+412 TTS
-419 TLKDQFGTLD
+419 
-429 EQYQNQLG
+429 
-437 LYDTLQGDFSGL
+437 LYDTLQSDFSGL
-449 QGTLAEQQAAYETQK
+449 QGTLAEQQSAYEAQK

-482 AAKPDP
+482 AARPDP
-488 RYTQTAQTATPAYTP
+488 RYTQPAQTATPAYTP

-520 GITPIDYAAN
+520 GIAPINYAAN
-530 MPDFMNNPLDL
+530 MPDFMNNPVNLNV
-541 SIPSFGATGQNAPPP
+541 PSFGVTGQNAPPP

-561 QQLTPM
+561 QQVTPM

>member
-1 MIGGDGSDSGQAN
+1 MALFNTFGVNRWLKFEVLRKSDGAGAN
-14 NPPSAPPRPAPTPA
+14 DRDDRPPSNSGGYATSTPPRPAPTPA

-41 QGREFGQTYSS
+41 QGREFGRTYSD

-62 KITDVAGYGD
+62 KITDVAGYG
-72 QGGGGGGGGNKT
+72 QGDGNDNDNDPAP
-84 LTFVA
+84 VSYGNA
-89 ATPAA
+89 AA

-101 EVASV
+101 EVAPV

-111 AATPSTTYITPTL
+111 ASTPP
-124 EDQATALGIS
+124 
-134 TINNDRY
+134 
-141 MSDEA
+141 
-146 FAQHLQRKIDLE
+146 
-158 NRNRAFKEE
+158 
-167 LRIKEE
+167 
-173 ADAATPPPVVED
+173 PPPVVED
-185 PSPEGVNDLFGTM
+185 PPPEGVNDLFAGM
-198 MTDSSKYIDELKK
+198 RQSKQYIDELKK

-217 TMGER
+217 TIGER

-243 GYEIDRGLSPM
+243 GYEIDRGM
-254 DGPSFLVRPEGWT
+254 MADGPSFLVRPEGWT

-288 AAVKAAEDKA
+288 AAQAAQD
-298 VAEADAA
+298 EATAAAAA
-305 EAARQVK
+305 EAEATRQGK
-312 IKDLEDQLSA
+312 IKELEDALSA
-322 SQGLYGELQDKYG
+322 SKGLYGELQDKYG
-335 KTEEEYTGLKS
+335 KTQEEYTGLKS

-357 LTGTYDEQKSAY
+357 LTGTYDDQKAAY

-377 TLESQLVDYNTQLAD
+377 TLESRLGDYNTQLAD
-392 QKSNYESLL
+392 QKTNYESLM
-401 DEYTGLQGQYD
+401 GQYSDLTGQYED
-412 TTTDEYG
+412 TTS
-419 TLKDQFGTLD
+419 
-429 EQYQNQLG
+429 
-437 LYDTLQGDFSGL
+437 LYDTLQSDFSGL
-449 QGTLAEQQAAYETQK
+449 QGTLAEQQSAYEAQK

-482 AAKPDP
+482 AARPDP
-488 RYTQTAQTATPAYTP
+488 RYTQPAQTATPAYTP

-520 GITPIDYAAN
+520 GIAPINYAAN
-530 MPDFMNNPLDL
+530 MPDFMNNPVNLNV
-541 SIPSFGATGQNAPPP
+541 PSFGVTGQNAPPP

-561 QQLTPM
+561 QQVTPM